1 MLEQRVATQ
10 SLSRITN
17 WQHNTTSNL
26 KKERKIMIQSM
37 IFDMDGTLFQ
47 TDKILEISLEDTFSQ
62 LRSQNQWDTVTPIDQ
77 YREIMGVPL
86 PKVWETLLPNHSL
99 EVREQTDAYF
109 LNRLVEN
116 IRSGKGALYPNV
128 KEVFSYL
135 KENNCSIYIASNGL
149 TQYLSAIVSYYHLD
163 NWVTE
168 TFSIQQIESLS
179 KSDLVQ
185 SMKKKYSITNG
196 AVVGDRL
203 SDINAAK
210 DNGLVSIGCN
220 FDFAREDELSQAD
233 IVIDDLIELK
243 GIVPKLN
250 NNLDELVGLEE
261 L

>member
-1 MLEQRVATQ
+1 MVKLHFFFAKLWKVINHCKR
-10 SLSRITN
+10 
-17 WQHNTTSNL
+17 
-26 KKERKIMIQSM
+26 ERKIMSQSL

-47 TDKILEISLEDTFSQ
+47 TDKILEVSLDDAFNH
-62 LRSQNQWDTVTPIDQ
+62 LRSLNKWDTVTPIDK

-86 PKVWETLLPNHSL
+86 PKVWEALLPNHSN
-99 EVREQTDAYF
+99 EEREQTDAYF
-109 LNRLVEN
+109 LEKLVEN

-128 KEVFSYL
+128 KEVFSFL

-149 TQYLSAIVSYYHLD
+149 TEYLKAIVSYYNLD

-168 TFSIQQIESLS
+168 TCSIQQIESLN

-185 SMKKKYSITNG
+185 SIIKKYGITNA

-233 IVIDDLIELK
+233 MVIDDLIELQT
-243 GIVPKLN
+243 ILPKLN
-250 NNLDELVGLEE
+250 K
-261 L
+261 